1 LFSFKLQKCKSVN
14 FYNDNY
20 KKGGI
25 EMNQLQIF
33 KNELFEVGAKT
44 EGDAILFDVEQVAV
58 SLGLTKT
65 ENKNGKTYTSVR
77 WQRVNEY
84 LGFRPQVGEKSS
96 SQQVGKGSLIPEPL
110 VYKLAFKA
118 SNEVA
123 EQFQD
128 WLAIEVIPSIRKT
141 GSYSIDTTQLSPEL
155 QMFNHLYKAIAST
168 ELKQREQDERLEKI
182 EFHQNQLE
190 LEQEN
195 IVQIVSLNPTEW
207 KDKVNVI
214 LNKIALARGGGEQY
228 RLVRN
233 ESYELLERRGHC
245 RLNIRLENRKKEALS
260 NGIISKAK
268 IEKFKKIDVI
278 ADDPKLVEIYLAIV
292 KEMAITH
299 KIKVEGLGA

>member
-1 LFSFKLQKCKSVN
+1 
-14 FYNDNY
+14 
-20 KKGGI
+20 
-25 EMNQLQIF
+25 MNQLTRNIQS
-33 KNELFEVGAKT
+33 T
-44 EGDAILFDVEQVAV
+44 
-58 SLGLTKT
+58 
-65 ENKNGKTYTSVR
+65 
-77 WQRVNEY
+77 
-84 LGFRPQVGEKSS
+84 
-96 SQQVGKGSLIPEPL
+96 
-110 VYKLAFKA
+110 
-118 SNEVA
+118 EVA
-123 EQFQD
+123 EMVGRRHDQVTRDIRNIIEQLGDHTFVESYFIESEYTNSQNKQQPCYLLTKKGCELYGTRMTGEKGTQF
-128 WLAIEVIPSIRKT
+128 
-141 GSYSIDTTQLSPEL
+141 
-155 QMFNHLYKAIAST
+155 AIAYI
-168 ELKQREQDERLEKI
+168 ERFNEMEEKQKVNFTMPQPTQAEIIAMIAQQGVEQERRLNVVEKRTA
-182 EFHQNQLE
+182 QLE
-190 LEQEN
+190 AQQEN
-195 IVQIVSLNPTEW
+195 ITQIVSLNPNEW